1 MAIKCTVT
9 TDLQAKDTN
18 GYSGIQKHVEHDK
31 NINHGNK
38 DIVFSETRFNQY
50 DESLETRN
58 EINKWNE
65 EHFKNYVEEHD
76 KHQREKGHAERQY
89 GSVKNYIKRKKKAT
103 AVLTI
108 GNMEV
113 KSKLMQQLC
122 PKNSYQE
129 EKLPDGTT
137 HLVFKLRDEN
147 NQPIQANI
155 DVAKKFYGCFNRALI
170 MATNN
175 KIGWPPSKGVRSKRV
190 NVGDYLHRGRYATNN
205 DEMGISH
212 IHYELATFGMT
223 RGGKKR
229 AAHATN
235 SLNQALV
242 SLHQAVT
249 GKVCSGRDA
258 TKWFRANVDQF
269 ALKCLEKEL
278 HKTYKVPQN
287 KKILDFERKT
297 KEDKTL
303 QTGLSMEQL
312 KAQHQEIA
320 DHQEVVKSLQ
330 DQANNLTSQNNDVQS
345 QVATVT
351 KNLKSIYEA
360 TTGHQAIDK
369 DGNGLSPLEMAKGI
383 TRATR
388 RSQEDKQQAEQ
399 DATTAQEKQTASEN
413 QQKQLN
419 QQLAHQR
426 QQLQTIQNRINEA
439 DEQIKQRKLQ
449 RIKAAQ
455 QEIDQNDL
463 ADANNQPIT
472 VTENNITQI
481 EQELDE
487 WRQEQ
492 QANWETDKQNYH
504 NELNNLTK
512 ELVSK
517 RLENADLTNTNQQ
530 LSNKNQQLQNNNK
543 AIQNQM
549 TGYKNQLVDTIAE
562 NAPEHKV
569 ESSLLNPNE
578 TAQPIISD
586 TGRKQHLRQTLK
598 YLMDTATKVLQKIKT
613 EATNFIN
620 HITQTLTQPTQDH
633 QNNPTSQHSAYLDP
647 SSIERS
653 DKPFDH
659 RKELK
664 LMNDSAIKL
673 QKAILL
679 ATNDQLQ
686 RVKQQTK
693 QSLQK
698 NLKMNTNS
706 KFIHLALTPLKEEQA
721 SPRNLL
727 QLALSIPSL
736 NVAKSIKRA
745 LLSQLTP
752 EY

>member
-1 MAIKCTVT
+1 MGDDNMAIKCTVT
-9 TDLQAKDTN
+9 TDLQAKDKN

-31 NINHGNK
+31 KINHTNQ
-38 DIVFSETRFNQY
+38 DIVFSETQFNQY
-50 DESLETRN
+50 DKSPKTRAA
-58 EINKWNE
+58 IDQWNN
-65 EHFKNYVEEHD
+65 EHFKDYVEEHD

-89 GSVKNYIKRKKKAT
+89 GSVKNYLKRKKKAT

-113 KSKLMQQLC
+113 QSKLMQQFC
-122 PKNSYQE
+122 PKTSYQE

-137 HLVFKLRDEN
+137 HLVFKLKDQN
-147 NQPIQANI
+147 NQPIPDNI
-155 DVAKKFYGCFNRALI
+155 AVAKQFYGCFNRALI
-170 MATNN
+170 KATNN
-175 KIGWPPSKGVRSKRV
+175 NVGWTLKDKSRV
-190 NVGDYLHRGRYATNN
+190 NIGDYLHRGRYATNN

-229 AAHATN
+229 AAHVTN

-242 SLHQAVT
+242 SLHHAVT
-249 GKVCSGRDA
+249 GKYCSGRDA
-258 TKWFRANVDQF
+258 TKWFRANMDQF
-269 ALKCLEKEL
+269 ALKCLEDEL

-320 DHQEVVKSLQ
+320 DHQKVVKSLQ

-360 TTGHQAIDK
+360 TTGQQAVDK
-369 DGNGLSPLEMAKGI
+369 DGNDLSPLEMANGI
-383 TRATR
+383 TKAAR
-388 RSQEDKQQAEQ
+388 RSQKDKKQAEN
-399 DATTAQEKQTASEN
+399 DAQAAEEKSKAAEE
-413 QQKQLN
+413 QQKKQEQHLT
-419 QQLAHQR
+419 QQR
-426 QQLQTIQNRINEA
+426 QQLQTIQNQINDA

-481 EQELDE
+481 EQELDK

-517 RLENADLTNTNQQ
+517 RTESADLTNINQQ
-530 LSNKNQQLQNNNK
+530 LSHQNQQLQNDNK
-543 AIQNQM
+543 AIQNQI

-569 ESSLLNPNE
+569 ESSLLKPNE
-578 TAQPIISD
+578 TAQPVISD
-586 TGRKQHLRQTLK
+586 TGRKQHLRQNLK

-613 EATNFIN
+613 EATKFIN
-620 HITQTLTQPTQDH
+620 HITQTLTQPTQN
-633 QNNPTSQHSAYLDP
+633 QQSNPTSQHSAYLDP

-664 LMNDSAIKL
+664 LMNDPAIKL
-673 QKAILL
+673 KKAILL
-679 ATNDQLQ
+679 ATNEQLQ
-686 RVKQQTK
+686 RTNQQLKNNITK
-693 QSLQK
+693 QLNQDNDLQ
-698 NLKMNTNS
+698 
-706 KFIHLALTPLKEEQA
+706 
-721 SPRNLL
+721 R
-727 QLALSIPSL
+727 
-736 NVAKSIKRA
+736 
-745 LLSQLTP
+745 
-752 EY
+752 